1 MAALTFAAQA
11 GQAVM
16 QHQAANAQA
25 DATEQGNR
33 IAAQQTQQALDERR
47 NEQVRQMQQQYE
59 QDASQANQHQLDAM
73 RTQATMDTLLGE
85 FGAAGGSADRR
96 LATLSVRQGQDL
108 ATLRSNATKS
118 QQEIS
123 MGARSDLISIANA
136 GASQQRAVARPSLIG
151 TGLTIAGAALQY
163 GDRKRQMDNPMP
175 RYGNY
180 YHLEDHFGSSMG
192 SFMRSGSSG
201 D

>member
-25 DATEQGNR
+25 DATEQANH

-47 NEQVRQMQQQYE
+47 NDEARQMQAQYT
-59 QDASQANQHQLDAM
+59 QDASQVNQHQLDAM
-73 RTQATMDTLLGE
+73 RTQATMDALLGE

-96 LATLSVRQGQDL
+96 LATLGVRQGQDI
-108 ATLRSNATKS
+108 ATLKSNATAA

-136 GASQQRAVARPSLIG
+136 GASQQRAVVRPSVLG
-151 TGLTIAGAALQY
+151 TGLTIASAALQY
-163 GDRKRQMDNPMP
+163 GDRKRRIDNPMP
-175 RYGNY
+175 GSGNY
-180 YHLEDHFGSSMG
+180 YHLEDHYGAAMG
-192 SFMRSGSSG
+192 SFMRSGTSG